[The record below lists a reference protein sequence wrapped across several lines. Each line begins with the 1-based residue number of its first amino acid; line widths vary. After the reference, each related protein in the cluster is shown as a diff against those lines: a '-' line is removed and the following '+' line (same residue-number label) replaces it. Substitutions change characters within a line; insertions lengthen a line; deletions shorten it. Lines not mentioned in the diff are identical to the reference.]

1 VAVAVVPKVT
11 HQNRVVRVVVVTV
24 VMGPIII
31 LILVHPEH
39 RIKVLQVVM
48 VQIHWKVV
56 VVGVPGV

>member
-1 VAVAVVPKVT
+1 MVPKVT

>member
-1 VAVAVVPKVT
+1 M
-11 HQNRVVRVVVVTV
+11 VVVTV

>member
-1 VAVAVVPKVT
+1 MVLKLTV
-11 HQNRVVRVVVVTV
+11 QIRVVRVVVVTV

-31 LILVHPEH
+31 LILVRPEH

-56 VVGVPGV
+56 VVGVPEV